1 MLVNKTPV
9 PTRETDAAAI
19 IRGWV
24 ADAELDGASDVYS
37 GKRRWPRIKWQVPV
51 MIETLTT
58 GQRQTS
64 LFVTSRDISEGGI
77 GVWCNQPVEPGTMI
91 RLFVD
96 DGEEHV
102 EGRVRQCTETVGGF
116 IIGVEFRQDK

>member
-1 MLVNKTPV
+1 MSSTPL
-9 PTRETDAAAI
+9 PTDQAEAAEI

-24 ADAELDGASDVYS
+24 ADAELDGVADVYS
-37 GKRRWPRIKWQVPV
+37 GKRRWPRVKWQVPV
-51 MIETLTT
+51 MIEALPS
-58 GQRQTS
+58 GERQS
-64 LFVTSRDISEGGI
+64 SMFVTSRDISEGGI
-77 GVWCNQPVEPGTMI
+77 GVWCNQAIEPGTMI

-116 IIGVEFRQDK
+116 IIGVEFRQEG